1 MALLTLRL
9 DEQLEKKLRQLSKK
23 TERPKS
29 YFVKKA
35 LELYLEEY
43 QDYETALARRADQDE
58 EVLTLAQMKKTL
70 GV

>member
-1 MALLTLRL
+1 MAVLTLRL
-9 DEQLEKKLRQLSKK
+9 DDKLERKLKKLAKE

-35 LELYLEEY
+35 LDLYLDEY
-43 QDYETALARRADQDE
+43 EDYETALARRADKDE
-58 EVLTLAQMKKTL
+58 ELLTLTQMKKAL

>member
-1 MALLTLRL
+1 MAVLTLRL
-9 DEQLEKKLRQLSKK
+9 DDQLEKKLKQLSKE

-35 LELYLEEY
+35 LALYLDEY
-43 QDYETALARRADQDE
+43 RDYETALARRADKDE
-58 EVLTLAQMKKTL
+58 EILTLAQMKKTL

>member
-1 MALLTLRL
+1 MAVLTLRL
-9 DEQLEKKLRQLSKK
+9 DEKLERKLQKLAKE

-35 LELYLEEY
+35 LDLYLDEY
-43 QDYETALARRADQDE
+43 QDYETALARRADKDE
-58 EVLTLAQMKKTL
+58 EVLTLAQMKKAL

>member
-1 MALLTLRL
+1 MGVLTLRL
-9 DEQLEKKLRQLSKK
+9 DEQLEKKLQKLSKE

-35 LELYLEEY
+35 LELYLDEY
-43 QDYETALARRADQDE
+43 QDYETALARRADKDE

>member
-1 MALLTLRL
+1 MALLNLRL
-9 DEQLEKKLRQLSKK
+9 DDQLEKKLRQLSKK

-35 LELYLEEY
+35 IELYLEEY